1 VFQLFAVAGYG
12 FTFTDLILV
21 IIYTTVFYQ
30 FFFKKRKF
38 SFPDFQI
45 IFPLIGLIGAIIF
58 SGLGLLTWGNIVTLI
73 QFFKTFLHFTFVAFW
88 GFVLLGAETKTNAYF
103 KMIKVILYSSLVVNI
118 YAIYQLFARIYDLPL
133 SYIPITN
140 QQFLNRGFAIQYGEI
155 SQIVLKF
162 ENFYRATSIFSEPST
177 LAYFNVTNL
186 IFMIVPGA
194 LKLKPFIEKRWV
206 YILILSFIV
215 ISLFLTFSLTGLSLI
230 IVFLLT
236 LIIHTKIKFG
246 KILVNFIYFVLILV
260 VSDTILSSFTQ
271 ISVLDLFY
279 QRVSGLIVPQKNG
292 KGMITGES
300 APERISSFSN
310 AMTLFQESPIFGIG
324 IGNTYYHPKSNARF
338 AQSAFFGF
346 LSETGIIGIFFLL
359 ILYFNLIRAGIFLK
373 NNIYKFKE
381 KDEKFASVQSLGIYI
396 AVLTVFGTMFISNTI
411 ITASFWL
418 SIGTLFAAYK
428 STKIAILN
436 ETSSKLLD
444 NKID

>member
-1 VFQLFAVAGYG
+1 M
-12 FTFTDLILV
+12 
-21 IIYTTVFYQ
+21 
-30 FFFKKRKF
+30 
-38 SFPDFQI
+38 
-45 IFPLIGLIGAIIF
+45 GL
-58 SGLGLLTWGNIVTLI
+58 
-73 QFFKTFLHFTFVAFW
+73 
-88 GFVLLGAETKTNAYF
+88 Y
-103 KMIKVILYSSLVVNI
+103 
-118 YAIYQLFARIYDLPL
+118 
-133 SYIPITN
+133 
-140 QQFLNRGFAIQYGEI
+140 
-155 SQIVLKF
+155 
-162 ENFYRATSIFSEPST
+162 
-177 LAYFNVTNL
+177 
-186 IFMIVPGA
+186 
-194 LKLKPFIEKRWV
+194 
-206 YILILSFIV
+206 LILSFIV